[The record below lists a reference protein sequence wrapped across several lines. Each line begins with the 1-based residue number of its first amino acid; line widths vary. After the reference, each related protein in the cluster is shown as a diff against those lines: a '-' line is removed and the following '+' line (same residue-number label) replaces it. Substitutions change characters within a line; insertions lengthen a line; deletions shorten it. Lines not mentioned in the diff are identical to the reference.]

1 MSITDLIVEL
11 LEQGKSIEIDGIGTL
26 GSQMRNAYHDPATH
40 IFYPAGRTVVFD
52 QHCTGDDTMV
62 GVIAERECVGT
73 EVARQMWRN
82 YVDAL
87 SDKMQRTGSH
97 TFGRLGTLTHNAA
110 DGYGFE
116 ATKGVV
122 IQADNHGEAPI
133 EDVHTYSH
141 EGEEDPFARFEAEAD
156 HQAEAKAE
164 AARKAAEA
172 EAARKAAEAE
182 AARKAA
188 EAEAA
193 RKAAEEE
200 TARKAA
206 EEEAA
211 HKAAEAEAA
220 RKAAEAEAAR
230 KAAEAEAAEKARLRE
245 EEARLAQLD
254 KVEATAA
261 VPSAEP
267 EPETEEKKKKSRWW
281 LWLLL
286 LLLLLALGA
295 GAYYYFTQMR
305 QAEPAVAET
314 VEPVKHL
321 EGVGAVNSLTYNCDM
336 IEYSQRDMRRH
347 SELVN
352 QFMVEYIDQY
362 LADHNYRSARVPMM
376 DRVRQYSANRIEQL
390 LGTRF
395 AVQRLIPYNDYIY
408 HYNQPFLKEVNGKHA
423 RIAVQRELM
432 DGRLDA
438 LLEAIVAELGLEPD
452 AGAPRTAAAVQE
464 VKQAERNAI
473 AKKSTDEQPA
483 NVFVEK
489 GSKQGFDLIAG
500 FYLDKATAA
509 RMSGRLHSL
518 GCDAYIIEFN
528 DLYYVSMGSAN
539 SQTAADALL
548 KHVKS
553 WYDGDVVIKKW

>member
-193 RKAAEEE
+193 RKAAE
-200 TARKAA
+200 
-206 EEEAA
+206 
-211 HKAAEAEAA
+211 
-220 RKAAEAEAAR
+220 AEAAR

-261 VPSAEP
+261 VPSAKP

>member
-40 IFYPAGRTVVFD
+40 IFYPAGRTVVFNP
-52 QHCTGDDTMV
+52 HCTGDDTMV
-62 GVIAERECVGT
+62 GVIAARECVGT
-73 EVARQMWRN
+73 EVAHQMWRN

-87 SDKMQRTGSH
+87 ADKMQRTGSH

-110 DGYGFE
+110 NGYGFE
-116 ATKGVV
+116 AVKGVV

-141 EGEEDPFARFEAEAD
+141 EGEEDPFARFEAEPD
-156 HQAEAKAE
+156 HQ
-164 AARKAAEA
+164 AEA

-200 TARKAA
+200 AARKAA

-211 HKAAEAEAA
+211 RKAAEEEAARKATEEEAARKDAEDEAA
-220 RKAAEAEAAR
+220 RKAAEE
-230 KAAEAEAAEKARLRE
+230 EAAEKARLRE
-245 EEARLAQLD
+245 EEAKLAQLD
-254 KVEATAA
+254 KVATSSDI
-261 VPSAEP
+261 PSSEP
-267 EPETEEKKKKSRWW
+267 ETEPETEEKKKKCRWW

-286 LLLLLALGA
+286 LLLLLAIGA

-305 QAEPAVAET
+305 QAEPTTAEVT
-314 VEPVKHL
+314 EPVKHL

-336 IEYSQRDMRRH
+336 IEYSPRDMRRH

-352 QFMVEYIDQY
+352 HFMVEYIDQY

-390 LGTRF
+390 LGTHF

-408 HYNQPFLKEVNGKHA
+408 HYNMPFLKEVNGKHA
-423 RIAVQRELM
+423 RITVQRELM

-452 AGAPRTAAAVQE
+452 AGTPRTAAAVQE

-473 AKKSTDEQPA
+473 AKKNTEEQPA

-528 DLYYVSMGSAN
+528 DLYYVSMGSAS

>member
-141 EGEEDPFARFEAEAD
+141 EGEEDPFARFETEAD

-182 AARKAA
+182 ATRKAA

-220 RKAAEAEAAR
+220 EQ
-230 KAAEAEAAEKARLRE
+230 ARLRE
-245 EEARLAQLD
+245 EEARLAQLE
-254 KVEATAA
+254 KVDATAA
-261 VPSAEP
+261 VPSAKP